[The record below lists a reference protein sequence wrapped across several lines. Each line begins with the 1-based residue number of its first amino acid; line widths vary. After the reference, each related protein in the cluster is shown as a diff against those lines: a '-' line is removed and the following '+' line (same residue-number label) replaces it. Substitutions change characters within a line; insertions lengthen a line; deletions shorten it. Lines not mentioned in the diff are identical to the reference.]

1 MLRIDLY
8 KNKNQEARNF
18 GKVYGRVSNV
28 EPIDIAQLSEHIA
41 SHGSPFTVDTI
52 SGVLIAAARC
62 IRELALNGT
71 PVKIDNLAIFKAAV
85 TSKPAVSV
93 EKFDLSEHISKTRL
107 LCRATGNCTPKLM
120 SQSAQYMYS
129 TMAQR
134 LKAGEATLSSEKGK
148 YLEDGE

>member
-1 MLRIDLY
+1 MLRLDFY

-18 GKVYGRVSNV
+18 GKVYTRVTNV
-28 EPIDIAQLSEHIA
+28 EPIGIAQLSQHIA
-41 SHGSPFTVDTI
+41 NHGSPFTVDTI
-52 SGVLIAAARC
+52 TGVLIAAARC
-62 IRELALNGT
+62 IRELALDGT

-93 EKFDLSEHISKTRL
+93 EKYDISEHVSRTRL
-107 LCRATGNCTPKLM
+107 LCQATGDCTPAGM
-120 SQSAQYMYS
+120 TRSAQYMYS

>member
-28 EPIDIAQLSEHIA
+28 EPIDIAALSKHIA
-41 SHGSPFTVDTI
+41 NHGSPFTVDTI

-62 IRELALNGT
+62 IKELALDGT
-71 PVKIDNLAIFKAAV
+71 PVKIDNLCIFKAAV
-85 TSKPAVSV
+85 TSKPAISV
-93 EKFDLSEHISKTRL
+93 EKFDLGEHISKTRL
-107 LCRATGNCTPKLM
+107 LCQATGACTPKEM
-120 SQSAQYMYS
+120 SADSSYMYS